1 MPTAF
6 VGAQRQQQMLG
17 TILEEEWMDEELF
30 SGAQNEEQRRPWHKK
45 QQKANFG
52 VKKTKGGGGREGG
65 RVGKMVD
72 WWMGRGDKWPN
83 EAEEEEGQKRDKQ
96 QMVTLAKTTIQL
108 SPPRERDGTKMT
120 ENGMDRDMK
129 QQTFNNSNN
138 SNSCAIAMPT
148 DFIVGKSRTVPLK
161 NGWNTPKAIEK
172 TDQSKSEDRGN
183 EVSVSLQVV
192 REHNVTISASCCFGG
207 AAEKKFPPLFAAT
220 TAHRGM
226 PLSFCKNEKGRESGN
241 RTPMGAEVRANDAAG
256 DVMRKLELRMV
267 DIELEEGE
275 DEENGMEEEKR
286 KWKRREWH
294 DGVSGK
300 RSRHQLDCEEE
311 KEEEDKGG
319 AVPTAAQPKQ
329 TTTGWAQFKRNRE
342 QQQRERREDGVFL
355 PIRRLC
361 APQKSSSPYSCQTFA
376 SFPPNSST
384 AQSAVATNFARANS
398 ALPLLSPLCS
408 PQTAPSWLNIS
419 NGSSSGVGSSVSS
432 VSPKSTDG
440 EGERDNGKNNGHKME
455 QFQQQQQ
462 FRRTTNSWTSRPHCT
477 PCGGIVSASAD
488 YRVISLDMRPEPGRL
503 EDFVPEVERERSKKA
518 MDRTIGEFDNCID
531 TIKAKKTTTGEYAVA
546 SFTNAKTVVR
556 ENRNY
561 DLQSVD
567 CWRRWSSLRRMPTT
581 TNAEKGRGGGG
592 TLPSKKREGKR
603 TEEVRKEGGEEDEAL
618 RRDEWGRLIVDRREW
633 RQFLAE
639 QRTPSSRRVESRIR
653 LLDACNDSNNNSE
666 TDDGFEQYGKSGIRK
681 KPMVIILDGAG
692 KEEGQQKQQ
701 MLAYEEDKKLLRSAT
716 MNNGNCNGNGRTT
729 TTTALLMRMKKEKGD
744 KKWRQKL
751 EEDEDEEEEE
761 IWEGKAKQKKSI
773 WKG

>member
-6 VGAQRQQQMLG
+6 VGVQRQQQMLG

-52 VKKTKGGGGREGG
+52 AKKTKGGGGREGG

-108 SPPRERDGTKMT
+108 SPSRERDGTKTT
-120 ENGMDRDMK
+120 ENGMDRDTTQK
-129 QQTFNNSNN
+129 FNISNN
-138 SNSCAIAMPT
+138 TNSCTMPT
-148 DFIVGKSRTVPLK
+148 SFIVGKSRTIPLK

-172 TDQSKSEDRGN
+172 TDRSKSEDRGN

-207 AAEKKFPPLFAAT
+207 VAEKKFPPLFATT

-226 PLSFCKNEKGRESGN
+226 PLSFCKNEKGSKSGN
-241 RTPMGAEVRANDAAG
+241 RTPMGAEVRANGAAG
-256 DVMRKLELRMV
+256 DVVRKLELRMV

-275 DEENGMEEEKR
+275 DEEDGMEEEKH
-286 KWKRREWH
+286 KWRRREWH
-294 DGVSGK
+294 DG
-300 RSRHQLDCEEE
+300 SRHQLECEEE
-311 KEEEDKGG
+311 EKEDKGG
-319 AVPTAAQPKQ
+319 AAPTAAQPKQ

-342 QQQRERREDGVFL
+342 QQQRERREDGVFP

-361 APQKSSSPYSCQTFA
+361 PPQKYSSPYSSPTFVP
-376 SFPPNSST
+376 FPPNCST

-408 PQTAPSWLNIS
+408 PQTAPPWLNIS

-455 QFQQQQQ
+455 QFQQQ

-477 PCGGIVSASAD
+477 PCGGTSAD

-518 MDRTIGEFDNCID
+518 MDGTIGEFDNCTD
-531 TIKAKKTTTGEYAVA
+531 TTKAKKTTTGEYAAA

-581 TNAEKGRGGGG
+581 TNAEKGGGGGG
-592 TLPSKKREGKR
+592 TLPTKKRETKR
-603 TEEVRKEGGEEDEAL
+603 TEEGRNDGEDEAL

-666 TDDGFEQYGKSGIRK
+666 TDDGFEQYRKIGTRK
-681 KPMVIILDGAG
+681 KPMVVVLDGGG
-692 KEEGQQKQQ
+692 KEKGKQQQK
-701 MLAYEEDKKLLRSAT
+701 LAYDEDKKLLRSAT

-729 TTTALLMRMKKEKGD
+729 TTALLMRMKKENGD
-744 KKWRQKL
+744 KKWRQRK
-751 EEDEDEEEEE
+751 EEDEEEEE
-761 IWEGKAKQKKSI
+761 IWEG
-773 WKG
+773 